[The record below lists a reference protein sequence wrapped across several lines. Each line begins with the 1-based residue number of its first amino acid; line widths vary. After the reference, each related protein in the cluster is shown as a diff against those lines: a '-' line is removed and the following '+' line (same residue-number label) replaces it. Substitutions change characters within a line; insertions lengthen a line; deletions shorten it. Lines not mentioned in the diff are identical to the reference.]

1 MNPKKKT
8 QLPFPIEPAGE
19 MPLVADL
26 KPQHWDGVRN
36 TDQELGQGKGG
47 GAGRGGRGGG
57 EDEEEGGGGGVLT
70 AEEQ

>member
-1 MNPKKKT
+1 
-8 QLPFPIEPAGE
+8 

-47 GAGRGGRGGG
+47 GAGRGGRRGG
-57 EDEEEGGGGGVLT
+57 EDEEGGGGGGVLT

>member
-1 MNPKKKT
+1 
-8 QLPFPIEPAGE
+8 
-19 MPLVADL
+19 MPLAADL
-26 KPQHWDGVRN
+26 KPQHWDGVRNRVRN

-57 EDEEEGGGGGVLT
+57 EDEEGGGGGGVLT